1 MNYVIDGRSG
11 TLKSW
16 GSLNADIHLTAVT
29 SFEVKD
35 SRKLSTYAGAW
46 GGFDVMTGIGP
57 TERVL
62 TVQGRIS
69 NDLTARDA
77 TARVRATLDRLM
89 ESQEPVAYVSPVAS
103 IPRGVLTGVT
113 VTQVGVSAIDVE
125 LTIRAVRTVEAE
137 SVAGE
142 KAPPR
147 TRKSGKDSNKPTNA
161 VGGSGASKG
170 NGTKAASKPAASEP
184 EDRRSLLAKGVDGV
198 SSLFDG
204 ASKWNPF

>member
-11 TLKSW
+11 VLKSW
-16 GSLNADIHLTAVT
+16 GALNADIQLTAVT

-35 SRKLSTYAGAW
+35 QRKLSTYAGAW
-46 GGFDVMTGIGP
+46 DGFDVMTGIGP

-62 TVQGRIS
+62 TVKGRVS
-69 NDLTARDA
+69 NDLSARDA

-89 ESQEPVAYVSPVAS
+89 ASREPVAYVSPVAS

-113 VTQVGVSAIDVE
+113 ITQIGVTAIDIE
-125 LTIRAVRTVEAE
+125 LTIRAVRQVGAE

-147 TRKSGKDSNKPTNA
+147 TKKGAGKDVAAPTSKA
-161 VGGSGASKG
+161 TASASK
-170 NGTKAASKPAASEP
+170 ASQPAAGEP
-184 EDRRSLLAKGVDGV
+184 AKTKSLLLRLKDSGSDALSELSNWLK
-198 SSLFDG
+198 
-204 ASKWNPF
+204 K

>member
-11 TLKSW
+11 VLKSW
-16 GSLNADIHLTAVT
+16 GALNADIQLTAVT

-35 SRKLSTYAGAW
+35 QRKLSTYAGAW

-62 TVQGRIS
+62 TVKGRVS
-69 NDLTARDA
+69 NDLSTRDA
-77 TARVRATLDRLM
+77 TARVRATLGRLM

-113 VTQVGVSAIDVE
+113 VTQAGVTAIDVE
-125 LTIRAVRTVEAE
+125 LTIRAVRAVEAE

-147 TRKSGKDSNKPTNA
+147 AKKGSGKDVAAPTVKSIASSNK
-161 VGGSGASKG
+161 ASQ
-170 NGTKAASKPAASEP
+170 PAAGEP
-184 EDRRSLLAKGVDGV
+184 EKSKSLLLRLKDSGSDALSELSNWLK
-198 SSLFDG
+198 
-204 ASKWNPF
+204 K

>member
-11 TLKSW
+11 VLKSW
-16 GSLNADIHLTAVT
+16 GALNADIQLTAVT
-29 SFEVKD
+29 SFEIKD
-35 SRKLSTYAGAW
+35 QRKLSTYAGAW

-62 TVQGRIS
+62 TVKGRVS
-69 NDLTARDA
+69 NDLSARDA

-89 ESQEPVAYVSPVAS
+89 ASQEPVAYVSPVAS

-113 VTQVGVSAIDVE
+113 VTQAGVTAIDVE
-125 LTIRAVRTVEAE
+125 LTIRAVRQVEAE

-147 TRKSGKDSNKPTNA
+147 TKKGAGKDVAAPTSKATASANKASQPA
-161 VGGSGASKG
+161 AGEPAKSKSLLLRLKDGGSGALTELSNWLK
-170 NGTKAASKPAASEP
+170 K
-184 EDRRSLLAKGVDGV
+184 
-198 SSLFDG
+198 
-204 ASKWNPF
+204 

>member
-16 GSLNADIHLTAVT
+16 GTLNADIQLTAVT

-35 SRKLSTYAGAW
+35 QRKLSTYAGAW
-46 GGFDVMTGIGP
+46 GGFDMMTGIGP

-62 TVQGRIS
+62 TVKGRVS

-89 ESQEPVAYVSPVAS
+89 ASQEPVAYVSPVAS
-103 IPRGVLTGVT
+103 IPRGVLTGATITQAEVT
-113 VTQVGVSAIDVE
+113 AIDVE
-125 LTIRAVRTVEAE
+125 LTIHAVRQVEAE

-147 TRKSGKDSNKPTNA
+147 SKKGAGKDVVAPTSKATASGNK
-161 VGGSGASKG
+161 ASQ
-170 NGTKAASKPAASEP
+170 PAAGEP
-184 EDRRSLLAKGVDGV
+184 AKTKSLLLRLKD
-198 SSLFDG
+198 SSSDAL
-204 ASKWNPF
+204 SELSNWLQK

>member
-62 TVQGRIS
+62 TVQGRVS
-69 NDLTARDA
+69 NDLQTRDS

-89 ESQEPVAYVSPVAS
+89 DSQEPVAYISPVAS
-103 IPRGVLTGVT
+103 IPKGVLTGVT
-113 VTQVGVSAIDVE
+113 VTQVGVSAVDVE

-147 TRKSGKDSNKPTNA
+147 AKKGGKAVDKSAGKSG
-161 VGGSGASKG
+161 VVSGKVASDK
-170 NGTKAASKPAASEP
+170 TASRPAAKKP
-184 EDRRSLLAKGVDGV
+184 EDRRSLLARGVDGAADWI
-198 SSLFDG
+198 DG
-204 ASKWNPF
+204 VSKWLKN

>member
-11 TLKSW
+11 VLKSW
-16 GSLNADIHLTAVT
+16 GALNADIQLTAVT

-35 SRKLSTYAGAW
+35 QRKLSTYAGAW

-62 TVQGRIS
+62 TVKGRVS

-89 ESQEPVAYVSPVAS
+89 ASQEPVAYVSPVAS
-103 IPRGVLTGVT
+103 IPHGVLTGVT
-113 VTQVGVSAIDVE
+113 LIQAGVTAIDVE

-142 KAPPR
+142 QSPPR
-147 TRKSGKDSNKPTNA
+147 AKKGAGKDVAAPTSKATTSANK
-161 VGGSGASKG
+161 ASQ
-170 NGTKAASKPAASEP
+170 PAAGAP
-184 EDRRSLLAKGVDGV
+184 EKSKSLLLRLKDSGSDALSELSNWLK
-198 SSLFDG
+198 
-204 ASKWNPF
+204 K

>member
-1 MNYVIDGRSG
+1 MNHVIDGRSG
-11 TLKSW
+11 VLKSW
-16 GSLNADIHLTAVT
+16 GALNTDIQLTAVT

-35 SRKLSTYAGAW
+35 QRKLSAYAGAW

-62 TVQGRIS
+62 TVKGRVS
-69 NDLTARDA
+69 NDLSARDA

-89 ESQEPVAYVSPVAS
+89 ASQEPVAYMSPVAS

-113 VTQVGVSAIDVE
+113 VTQAGVTAIDVE

-147 TRKSGKDSNKPTNA
+147 AKKGSGKDVAAPTSRATTSTNK
-161 VGGSGASKG
+161 ASQ
-170 NGTKAASKPAASEP
+170 PAAGAP
-184 EDRRSLLAKGVDGV
+184 EKSKSLLLRLKDSGSDALSELSNWLK
-198 SSLFDG
+198 
-204 ASKWNPF
+204 K

>member
-11 TLKSW
+11 VLKSW
-16 GSLNADIHLTAVT
+16 GALNADIQLTAVT

-35 SRKLSTYAGAW
+35 QRKLSTYAGAW

-62 TVQGRIS
+62 TVKGRVS
-69 NDLTARDA
+69 NDLSARDA

-89 ESQEPVAYVSPVAS
+89 ASREPVAYVSPVAS

-113 VTQVGVSAIDVE
+113 VTQAGVTAIDVE
-125 LTIRAVRTVEAE
+125 LTIRAVRQVEAE

-142 KAPPR
+142 KAPLR
-147 TRKSGKDSNKPTNA
+147 ARKGAGKGVAAPTSKATASANKASQPA
-161 VGGSGASKG
+161 AGEPAKSKSLLLRLKDGGSDAL
-170 NGTKAASKPAASEP
+170 SEL
-184 EDRRSLLAKGVDGV
+184 SNWLK
-198 SSLFDG
+198 
-204 ASKWNPF
+204 K

>member
-11 TLKSW
+11 ILKSW
-16 GSLNADIHLTAVT
+16 GALNADIQLTAVT

-35 SRKLSTYAGAW
+35 QRKLSTYAGAW
-46 GGFDVMTGIGP
+46 GGFDAMTGIGP

-62 TVQGRIS
+62 TVKGRVS
-69 NDLTARDA
+69 NDLSARDA

-89 ESQEPVAYVSPVAS
+89 ASQEPVAYVSPVAS

-113 VTQVGVSAIDVE
+113 VTQAGVTAIDVE
-125 LTIRAVRTVEAE
+125 LTIRAVRQVEAE

-147 TRKSGKDSNKPTNA
+147 AKKGAGKDVAAPTSKATTSANKASQP
-161 VGGSGASKG
+161 GAGEPAKSK
-170 NGTKAASKPAASEP
+170 
-184 EDRRSLLAKGVDGV
+184 SLLLRLKDG
-198 SSLFDG
+198 SSDALTEL
-204 ASKWNPF
+204 SNWLKK

>member
-11 TLKSW
+11 VLKSW
-16 GSLNADIHLTAVT
+16 GALNADIQLTAVT

-35 SRKLSTYAGAW
+35 QRKLSTYAGAW

-62 TVQGRIS
+62 TVKGRVS
-69 NDLTARDA
+69 NNLTARDA

-89 ESQEPVAYVSPVAS
+89 ASQEPVAYVSPVAS

-113 VTQVGVSAIDVE
+113 ITQAGVTAIDVE
-125 LTIRAVRTVEAE
+125 LTIRAVRTVDAE

-147 TRKSGKDSNKPTNA
+147 AKRGAGKDVAAPTSRA
-161 VGGSGASKG
+161 TASASKASQPAAGEPAKTKSLLLRLKDGGSDAL
-170 NGTKAASKPAASEP
+170 SEL
-184 EDRRSLLAKGVDGV
+184 SNWLK
-198 SSLFDG
+198 
-204 ASKWNPF
+204 K

>member
-11 TLKSW
+11 VLKSW
-16 GSLNADIHLTAVT
+16 GALNADIQLTAVT
-29 SFEVKD
+29 SFEAKD
-35 SRKLSTYAGAW
+35 QRKLSTYAGAW

-62 TVQGRIS
+62 TVKGRVS
-69 NDLTARDA
+69 NDLSAHDA

-89 ESQEPVAYVSPVAS
+89 ASQEPVAYVSPVAS

-113 VTQVGVSAIDVE
+113 ITQAGVTAIDVE

-147 TRKSGKDSNKPTNA
+147 AKKGAGKDMAASTGKAAASVSRASQPAAGEPAKTKSLLLRLKD
-161 VGGSGASKG
+161 GGSDVL
-170 NGTKAASKPAASEP
+170 SEL
-184 EDRRSLLAKGVDGV
+184 SNWLK
-198 SSLFDG
+198 
-204 ASKWNPF
+204 K

>member
-11 TLKSW
+11 VLKSW
-16 GSLNADIHLTAVT
+16 GVLNADIQLTAVT

-35 SRKLSTYAGAW
+35 QRKLSTYAGAW
-46 GGFDVMTGIGP
+46 GGFDVMSGIGP

-62 TVQGRIS
+62 TVKGRVS
-69 NDLTARDA
+69 NDLSARDA

-89 ESQEPVAYVSPVAS
+89 ASQEPVTYMSPVAS

-113 VTQVGVSAIDVE
+113 ITQAGVTAIDVE
-125 LTIRAVRTVEAE
+125 LTIRAVRTVGAE

-147 TRKSGKDSNKPTNA
+147 AKKGAGKDVVAPTSKATTSANKASQPA
-161 VGGSGASKG
+161 AGESAKSKSLLLRLKDGGSDAL
-170 NGTKAASKPAASEP
+170 SEL
-184 EDRRSLLAKGVDGV
+184 SNWLK
-198 SSLFDG
+198 
-204 ASKWNPF
+204 K

>member
-11 TLKSW
+11 VLKSW
-16 GSLNADIHLTAVT
+16 GALNADIQLTAVT

-35 SRKLSTYAGAW
+35 QRKLSTYAGAW

-62 TVQGRIS
+62 TVKGRVS
-69 NDLTARDA
+69 NDLSARDA

-89 ESQEPVAYVSPVAS
+89 ASQEPVAYVSPVAS

-113 VTQVGVSAIDVE
+113 VTQAGVTAIDVE

-147 TRKSGKDSNKPTNA
+147 AKKGAGRDVAAPTSRATASGNKASQPAAGAPEKSKSLLLRLKDS
-161 VGGSGASKG
+161 GSDAL
-170 NGTKAASKPAASEP
+170 SE
-184 EDRRSLLAKGVDGV
+184 V
-198 SSLFDG
+198 SNWL
-204 ASKWNPF
+204 KK

>member
-11 TLKSW
+11 VLKSW
-16 GSLNADIHLTAVT
+16 GALNADIQLTAVT

-35 SRKLSTYAGAW
+35 QRKLSTYAGAW

-62 TVQGRIS
+62 TVKGRVS
-69 NDLTARDA
+69 NDLSSRDA

-89 ESQEPVAYVSPVAS
+89 ASQEPVAYVSPVTS

-113 VTQVGVSAIDVE
+113 ITQVGVTAIDVE
-125 LTIRAVRTVEAE
+125 LTIRAVRQVEAE

-142 KAPPR
+142 KAPSR
-147 TRKSGKDSNKPTNA
+147 AKKGAGKDVAAPTSKA
-161 VGGSGASKG
+161 TASASKASQPAAGEPAKSKSLLLRLKDGGSDAL
-170 NGTKAASKPAASEP
+170 SEL
-184 EDRRSLLAKGVDGV
+184 SNWLK
-198 SSLFDG
+198 
-204 ASKWNPF
+204 K

>member
-11 TLKSW
+11 VLKSW
-16 GSLNADIHLTAVT
+16 GALNADIQLTAVT

-35 SRKLSTYAGAW
+35 QRKLSTYAGAW

-62 TVQGRIS
+62 TVTGRVS
-69 NDLTARDA
+69 NDLSTRDA

-89 ESQEPVAYVSPVAS
+89 ASQEPVAYVSPVAS

-113 VTQVGVSAIDVE
+113 VTQAGVTAIDVE

-147 TRKSGKDSNKPTNA
+147 AKKGAGKYVVAPISKAAASANKASQPAAGEPAKTKSLLLRLKD
-161 VGGSGASKG
+161 GGSDAL
-170 NGTKAASKPAASEP
+170 SEL
-184 EDRRSLLAKGVDGV
+184 SNWLK
-198 SSLFDG
+198 
-204 ASKWNPF
+204 K

>member
-11 TLKSW
+11 VLKSW
-16 GSLNADIHLTAVT
+16 GALNADIQLTAVT

-35 SRKLSTYAGAW
+35 QRKLSTYAGAW

-62 TVQGRIS
+62 TIKGRVS
-69 NDLTARDA
+69 NDLSARDA

-89 ESQEPVAYVSPVAS
+89 ASQEPVAYVSPVAS

-113 VTQVGVSAIDVE
+113 ITQAGVTAIDVE
-125 LTIRAVRTVEAE
+125 LTIRAVRQVEAE

-142 KAPPR
+142 KAPLR
-147 TRKSGKDSNKPTNA
+147 AKKGAGKDVAAPTSKATASGNK
-161 VGGSGASKG
+161 ASQ
-170 NGTKAASKPAASEP
+170 PAAGEP
-184 EDRRSLLAKGVDGV
+184 AKSKSLLLRLKDSGSDALSEISNWLK
-198 SSLFDG
+198 
-204 ASKWNPF
+204 K

>member
-11 TLKSW
+11 VLKSW
-16 GSLNADIHLTAVT
+16 GALNADIQLTAVT

-35 SRKLSTYAGAW
+35 QRKLSTYAGAW

-62 TVQGRIS
+62 TVKGRVS
-69 NDLTARDA
+69 NDLTTRDA

-89 ESQEPVAYVSPVAS
+89 ASQEPVAYVSPVAS

-113 VTQVGVSAIDVE
+113 VTQVGVTAIDVE

-137 SVAGE
+137 SVAGG

-147 TRKSGKDSNKPTNA
+147 AKKGAGKDVAVPTSRTTTSTNK
-161 VGGSGASKG
+161 ASQ
-170 NGTKAASKPAASEP
+170 PAAGAP
-184 EDRRSLLAKGVDGV
+184 EKSKSLLLRLKDSGSDALSELSNWLK
-198 SSLFDG
+198 
-204 ASKWNPF
+204 K

>member
-1 MNYVIDGRSG
+1 MNYLIDGRSG
-11 TLKSW
+11 VLKSW
-16 GSLNADIHLTAVT
+16 GALNADIQLTAVI

-35 SRKLSTYAGAW
+35 QRKLSTYAGAW

-62 TVQGRIS
+62 TVKGRVS
-69 NDLTARDA
+69 NDLLSRDA
-77 TARVRATLDRLM
+77 TARARATLDRLM
-89 ESQEPVAYVSPVAS
+89 ASQEPVAYVSPVAS

-113 VTQVGVSAIDVE
+113 IMQVGVTAIDIE

-147 TRKSGKDSNKPTNA
+147 AKKGAGKDVAAPT
-161 VGGSGASKG
+161 G
-170 NGTKAASKPAASEP
+170 KAAALAGKASQPAAGEP
-184 EDRRSLLAKGVDGV
+184 AKTKSLLLRLKDSGSDALSELSNWLK
-198 SSLFDG
+198 
-204 ASKWNPF
+204 K

>member
-35 SRKLSTYAGAW
+35 NRKLSTYAGAW

-62 TVQGRIS
+62 TVKGRVS
-69 NDLTARDA
+69 NDLTSRDA

-89 ESQEPVAYVSPVAS
+89 ESREPVAYVSPVAS
-103 IPRGVLTGVT
+103 IPRGILAGVT
-113 VTQVGVSAIDVE
+113 VTQVGVSAVDVE

-137 SVAGE
+137 SLAGE
-142 KAPPR
+142 KAPVR
-147 TRKSGKDSNKPTNA
+147 AKKGGKDTGKPA
-161 VGGSGASKG
+161 ASAPSATG
-170 NGTKAASKPAASEP
+170 NNTKKASKPAAGEP
-184 EDRRSLLAKGVDGV
+184 QDKRSLSVKLIDSASGALDGV
-198 SSLFDG
+198 L
-204 ASKWNPF
+204 KWKPF

>member
-11 TLKSW
+11 VLKSW
-16 GSLNADIHLTAVT
+16 GALNADIQLTAVT

-35 SRKLSTYAGAW
+35 QRKLSTYAGAW

-62 TVQGRIS
+62 TVRGRVS
-69 NDLTARDA
+69 NDLSARDA

-89 ESQEPVAYVSPVAS
+89 ASQEPVAYVSPVAS
-103 IPRGVLTGVT
+103 IPRGLLTGATITQAGVT
-113 VTQVGVSAIDVE
+113 AIDVE

-147 TRKSGKDSNKPTNA
+147 AKKGAGKDVAAPTGKAAASANKVSQPAAGEPAKTKSLLLRLKD
-161 VGGSGASKG
+161 GGSDAL
-170 NGTKAASKPAASEP
+170 SEL
-184 EDRRSLLAKGVDGV
+184 SNWLK
-198 SSLFDG
+198 
-204 ASKWNPF
+204 K

>member
-11 TLKSW
+11 VLKSW
-16 GSLNADIHLTAVT
+16 GALNADIQLTAVT

-35 SRKLSTYAGAW
+35 QRKLSTYAGAW

-62 TVQGRIS
+62 TVKGRVS
-69 NDLTARDA
+69 NDLSSRDA

-89 ESQEPVAYVSPVAS
+89 ASQEPVAYVSPVAS

-113 VTQVGVSAIDVE
+113 ITQAGVTAIDVE
-125 LTIRAVRTVEAE
+125 LTIRAVRQVEAE

-142 KAPPR
+142 KAPLR
-147 TRKSGKDSNKPTNA
+147 AKKGAGKDVAAPTSKATASANKASQPA
-161 VGGSGASKG
+161 AGEPAKSKSLLLRLKDGGSDAL
-170 NGTKAASKPAASEP
+170 SEL
-184 EDRRSLLAKGVDGV
+184 SNWLK
-198 SSLFDG
+198 
-204 ASKWNPF
+204 K